1 MFEELQVEL
10 NRFDWSAVSGISNA
24 VMVVLSIL
32 LLAGL
37 RQGSKSIKE
46 SSLSRDADILRWA
59 MSEMD
64 ELKPRIRTITDAHT
78 RKPFCSYENEHLEEG
93 FKTPWEEEEEEAAQL
108 VGVKLQRIGYMAN
121 QNLISRDHFMNMWG
135 PMYLASW
142 YSLEAWVKHKR
153 LELDEPQNISDGA
166 YSRMYFEEYA
176 KYCEKNLLPLLVENE
191 RKRSNLPP
199 LPKNKTSKYRQLMDR
214 ALVPEQLNV
223 KRKIF

>member
-64 ELKPRIRTITDAHT
+64 ELKPHIRTITDAHT
-78 RKPFCSYENEHLEEG
+78 RKPFCSYENEHIEEG

-176 KYCEKNLLPLLVENE
+176 KYCENKLLPLLVENE

-199 LPKNKTSKYRQLMDR
+199 LPKNKTSKYRQLMAR
-214 ALVPEQLNV
+214 ALGPEQLNV

>member
-64 ELKPRIRTITDAHT
+64 ELKPHIRTITDAHT

>member
-64 ELKPRIRTITDAHT
+64 ELKPHIRTITDAHK
-78 RKPFCSYENEHLEEG
+78 RKPFCGCENEHIKEFESTWG
-93 FKTPWEEEEEEAAQL
+93 EEELDAAQS

-153 LELDEPQNISDGA
+153 LKLDEPQNMSEGA
-166 YSRMYFEEYA
+166 YSRMYFEQYA
-176 KYCEKNLLPLLVENE
+176 KYCEKNLLLKLVNNE
-191 RKRSNLPP
+191 RDRFKLPR
-199 LPKNKTSKYRQLMDR
+199 LTKNKISLYGWFKDR
-214 ALVPEQLNV
+214 VLAPEQLNV

>member
-64 ELKPRIRTITDAHT
+64 ELKPQIRTITDAYK
-78 RKPFCSYENEHLEEG
+78 RKPFCSCENEHIKEFESTWGKDELD
-93 FKTPWEEEEEEAAQL
+93 AAQS

-153 LELDEPQNISDGA
+153 LKLDEPQNISDGA

-176 KYCEKNLLPLLVENE
+176 KYCENNLLLKLVNNERDRFKLPLLT
-191 RKRSNLPP
+191 
-199 LPKNKTSKYRQLMDR
+199 KNKTSLYGWFKDR
-214 ALVPEQLNV
+214 VLAPEQLNV
-223 KRKIF
+223 KRKIL